1 MGEKKIWC
9 FDLENEIAAI
19 PGILDAAVVG
29 IPDELYGEAAAA
41 VVVQEPGSHLTEKD
55 ILGDILKSRIAKYKV
70 PARIRIMER
79 IPQTANGKTD
89 KIRIKEILMEEL

>member
-1 MGEKKIWC
+1 M
-9 FDLENEIAAI
+9 
-19 PGILDAAVVG
+19 
-29 IPDELYGEAAAA
+29 
-41 VVVQEPGSHLTEKD
+41 VVQEPGSHLTEKD
-55 ILGDILKSRIAKYKV
+55 ILEYLKSRIAKYKV